1 MRLLVR
7 WLINAVSLLIVAYF
21 VSGFE
26 VHGIGAALIAA
37 AIFGVVNATLGL
49 FLKVI
54 TFPLT
59 ILSFGLFLIAITA
72 IVLNLAPSVA
82 PGFAVHTWT
91 ANPGVTEAA
100 ILSRM
105 ALITMRKRPKLRI
118 VNGKVMIF
126 KKRPSVAFTTP
137 KIAAAMSAAPIPCT
151 SKPLTK

>member
-49 FLKVI
+49 FLKII

-59 ILSFGLFLIAITA
+59 ILSFGLFLIVINAILLKMA
-72 IVLNLAPSVA
+72 ASVT

-91 ANPGVTEAA
+91 A
-100 ILSRM
+100 
-105 ALITMRKRPKLRI
+105 ALIGAI
-118 VNGKVMIF
+118 VLSLVSTFLHWLIKDNRRVEG
-126 KKRPSVAFTTP
+126 RR
-137 KIAAAMSAAPIPCT
+137 
-151 SKPLTK
+151 